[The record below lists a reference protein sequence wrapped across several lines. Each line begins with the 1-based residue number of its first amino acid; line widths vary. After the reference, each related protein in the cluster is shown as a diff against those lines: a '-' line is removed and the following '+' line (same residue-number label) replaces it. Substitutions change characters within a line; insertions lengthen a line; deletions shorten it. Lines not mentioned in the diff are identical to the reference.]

1 MVEHDLGAHRIQKL
15 IEALRSKALEKRICL
30 PLAADPV
37 NDLISLQIPIY
48 HFIHGVDIILAIT
61 VDGDRHITNIFRL
74 HQTSENGILMPT
86 VAALADTD
94 IMGILTGKVAD
105 DLPRL
110 ITGTVIDEKDP
121 AVRTDLAAG
130 SQLFDLLQ
138 KHGCCHGKHLF
149 FIVAGDNDI

>member
-1 MVEHDLGAHRIQKL
+1 
-15 IEALRSKALEKRICL
+15 
-30 PLAADPV
+30 
-37 NDLISLQIPIY
+37 
-48 HFIHGVDIILAIT
+48 
-61 VDGDRHITNIFRL
+61 
-74 HQTSENGILMPT
+74 MPT